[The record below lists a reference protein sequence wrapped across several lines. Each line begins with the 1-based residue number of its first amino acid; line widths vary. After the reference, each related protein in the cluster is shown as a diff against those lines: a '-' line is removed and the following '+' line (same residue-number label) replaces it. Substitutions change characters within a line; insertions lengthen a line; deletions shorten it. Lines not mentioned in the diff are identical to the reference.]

1 MKQALTFVVLNA
13 DGDSAKE
20 LNFLLAAGSRTRLLA
35 DCHDADQF
43 YSDVMRLQPAA
54 VIINLGDNPERA
66 FALIKRLSATSPDVA
81 IISAAQNASTSLILN
96 SLRAGAREFL
106 QLPVNES
113 EFKTVLD
120 RTEEFCAERSSA
132 PQKKKGR
139 VVAVFSTKGGC
150 GVSFIAANLAASMER
165 PTLLADFNL
174 QAGDLDSLLG
184 IEPRHTIADVV
195 KNRQRLDEALIGS
208 YVTTHSPNLS
218 LLSAPLEA
226 HEAEDIKPEHI
237 FEVLHVLR
245 ERYACIVLD
254 LQHTLDP
261 ITVTALDQA
270 DDVLLVFTLD
280 IPGIRSTKR
289 ALKVFERIGYPREKI
304 HVVVNRWSKHIDVEL
319 KKVEHHLGER
329 IVGFI
334 PNDYRKVIDSIN
346 LGQPLVRTD
355 PSSRIAAEIRRL
367 ATMFSDKSAP
377 PTEQPRRG
385 LLRSM
390 FSRQAAPTRAEL
402 RAMLDKA

>member
-13 DGDSAKE
+13 DGDSSKD
-20 LNFLLAAGSRTRLLA
+20 LNAVLAGSSRTRLLA
-35 DCHDADQF
+35 SSGDADQF

-54 VIINLGDNPERA
+54 VIINLGENSERA

-81 IISAAQNASTSLILN
+81 IITAAQNASSSVMLN

-106 QLPVNES
+106 QLPINAA

-120 RTEEFCAERSSA
+120 RTEEFCAERSA
-132 PQKKKGR
+132 MQQKKKGR
-139 VVAVFSTKGGC
+139 AVAVFSTKGGT
-150 GVSFIAANLAASMER
+150 GISFIAANLAASIQA

-174 QAGDLDSLLG
+174 QTGDLDSILG
-184 IEPRHTIADVV
+184 VEPRHSIADVV
-195 KNRQRLDEALIGS
+195 RNRQRLDEALVGS
-208 YVTTHSPNLS
+208 YVTSYSPNLS
-218 LLSAPLEA
+218 LLAAPLEA
-226 HEAEDIKPEHI
+226 HEAEDIKPDHI
-237 FEVLHVLR
+237 FEVMHVLR
-245 ERYACIVLD
+245 ERYACIILD

-270 DDVLLVFTLD
+270 DDVLLVLTLD

-289 ALKVFERIGYPREKI
+289 ALSIFERIGYPREKI
-304 HVVVNRWSKHIDVEL
+304 HVVVNRWSKHIDAEL

-346 LGQPLVRTD
+346 LGQPLVQTD

-367 ATMFSDKSAP
+367 ATMFSNEGVP

-390 FSRQAAPTRAEL
+390 FGRQAAPSPVDL
-402 RAMLDKA
+402 RATLDKA